1 MSDTN
6 KTLVRDL
13 YTINANHFARY
24 GMNEVAVSADHKH
37 DHLKVVIS
45 GHKPQPSMVNDALGI
60 VLTRIAELERLAADL
75 KMIME
80 SMEGKPQ

>member
-6 KTLVRDL
+6 KTLVRDS

-24 GMNEVAVSADHKH
+24 GMNEVAVSADHNH
-37 DHLKVVIS
+37 DHLKVVVS
-45 GHKPQPSMVNDALGI
+45 GHKPQLSMVNDALGI
-60 VLTRIAELERLAADL
+60 VQTRIAELNRLADDL

-80 SMEGKPQ
+80 SMEGRPQ

>member
-45 GHKPQPSMVNDALGI
+45 GHKSQQSMVNNALGI

-80 SMEGKPQ
+80 SMEGKQ

>member
-37 DHLKVVIS
+37 DHLKVVVS
-45 GHKPQPSMVNDALGI
+45 GHKSQLSMVNDAINI
-60 VLTRIAELERLAADL
+60 VQTRIAELNRLADDL
-75 KMIME
+75 KMIIE
-80 SMEGKPQ
+80 SMEGRPQ

>member
-1 MSDTN
+1 MDSN

-13 YTINANHFARY
+13 YTINANHFERY

-45 GHKPQPSMVNDALGI
+45 GHKSQVQMVNDALGI
-60 VLTRIAELERLAADL
+60 VQTRIAELERLAADL

-80 SMEGKPQ
+80 SMQEGEK

>member
-24 GMNEVAVSADHKH
+24 GMNEVAVSADHNH

-45 GHKPQPSMVNDALGI
+45 GHKPQLSMVNDALGI

-75 KMIME
+75 KMIMQT
-80 SMEGKPQ
+80 MQEGEK

>member
-6 KTLVRDL
+6 KTLVQDL

-45 GHKPQPSMVNDALGI
+45 GHKPQLAMVNDALGI
-60 VLTRIAELERLAADL
+60 VQTRIAELERLAADL

-80 SMEGKPQ
+80 SMQEGQK